1 MGAINAKI
9 RNATAR
15 DLDAV
20 LAIFNYEIVNDV
32 MAWDIEPIE
41 GAARHVWFEAHSEPG
56 YPLLVAE
63 ADNGTIVGWASL
75 SRWAH
80 HAAYA
85 RTVELSI
92 YVDQARKRQG
102 VGRALLAAL
111 VDAAREHGYH
121 SLIGRSDTTNEASR
135 RLHLGAGFRA
145 VGVMREAGYK
155 FGRYRDAE
163 IYELLLD

>member
-1 MGAINAKI
+1 MRI
-9 RNATAR
+9 RNATEH
-15 DLDAV
+15 DLDEI

-32 MAWDIEPIE
+32 MAWDIEPVE
-41 GAARHVWFEAHSEPG
+41 GSARLDWWQAHSQPG
-56 YPLLVAE
+56 YPLFVAE
-63 ADNGTIVGWASL
+63 ADDGAILGWASL

-92 YVDQARKRQG
+92 YVHQNHRAKG

-111 VDAAREHGYH
+111 VRAARDHGYH
-121 SLIGRSDTTNEASR
+121 ALIARSDVENEASR
-135 RLHLGAGFRA
+135 RLHVAAGFHSI
-145 VGVMREAGYK
+145 GIMREAGFK

-163 IYELLLD
+163 LYELLLE